1 MKKIII
7 NGNKKLSGTIRISGA
22 KNAAVALIPAAII
35 SDEPSTI
42 CNIPEI
48 SDINSLESILSF
60 LDIKTKR
67 ATESMIIDPTNMHN
81 KSIPEEISSKLRAS
95 YYFMGALLTKYK
107 YVEMNF
113 PGGCKIG
120 SRPINYHLEGFK
132 KLGATVTEKGNKYII
147 KAEKLKGADIT
158 LEKASVG
165 ATINIMLAAIK
176 AEGVTTI
183 NNAAKEPEIINVA
196 QFLKSMGA
204 KISGEGTETITIT
217 GVEYLSNGQTEV
229 IPDRIEAGTYV
240 IIGSLIGENL
250 KIDNIVPEHLKSL
263 TDKLKEANANI
274 QIGIDNIICNKSDNL
289 KATDIVT
296 SYYPAFPTDLQQPFS
311 VFTTQCEGQSTIKE
325 TLYENRF
332 MHIPYLNKMGANIK
346 IENDTAIVIGKTKL
360 IGTEVVAT
368 DLRAGASLVIAG
380 LIAENRTII
389 SEVEH
394 ILRGYEGI
402 IEKLTNVGADIKI
415 VEEIP
420 INS

>member
-67 ATESMIIDPTNMHN
+67 ATESMIIDPTNMQN

-132 KLGATVTEKGNKYII
+132 KLGATVIEKGDKYII

-165 ATINIMLAAIK
+165 ATINIMFAAIK
-176 AEGVTTI
+176 AEGITTI

-204 KISGEGTETITIT
+204 KISGEGTEKITIT
-217 GVEYLSNGQTEV
+217 GVEYLSKGQTEV

-240 IIGSLIGENL
+240 IIGSLIGEDL
-250 KIDNIVPEHLKSL
+250 KIDNIVPEHLKAL

-274 QIGIDNIICNKSDNL
+274 QIGIDNIICNKSDKL
-289 KATDIVT
+289 KAIDIVT

-325 TLYENRF
+325 TLY
-332 MHIPYLNKMGANIK
+332 
-346 IENDTAIVIGKTKL
+346 
-360 IGTEVVAT
+360 
-368 DLRAGASLVIAG
+368 
-380 LIAENRTII
+380 
-389 SEVEH
+389 
-394 ILRGYEGI
+394 
-402 IEKLTNVGADIKI
+402 
-415 VEEIP
+415 
-420 INS
+420 